1 MNNTTNTY
9 DPSAEIKALA
19 AAVIKTEKLHRE
31 MEEQLAVLRRY
42 VLRYGAPDACGKEVT
57 DEQ

>member
-1 MNNTTNTY
+1 MNNTINTY
-9 DPSAEIKALA
+9 DPRAEIRALS

-42 VLRYGAPDACGKEVT
+42 VLRYGAADTTKKEDG